1 MAEPLKNRFL
11 QRPFFDRLAAE
22 ILAVYPAFDRA
33 RFFRLVFNKDRETL
47 ELMGRLRQASE
58 ALGATLP
65 ADYPAALA
73 ILLAVEQHFDGFDHL
88 VFAGFVGRFGVDDL
102 DASMSALETLTRTS
116 GEFAVRP
123 IIRRHPDAALA
134 RLRAWTTHPSD
145 HVRRLASEGSRPRLP
160 WGEAL
165 DPLIR
170 DPEPILPILEALKD
184 DPSEYVRRSVSNSL
198 GDIGKDHPDLAVAIG
213 ARWMAESPA
222 RTPLVRHALRTLL
235 KRGHRRAL
243 DLFGVGAAP
252 AVVVERLAVRPARV
266 ALGGAA
272 TLDVALRSTRR
283 QAQTLRLE
291 YAIDYARPG
300 GRSGRKVFKIAEVS
314 LAPRAGLELT
324 RKLSFVDRSV
334 RTHHAGPH
342 AVTLIANGR
351 AMGTARFSL
360 VAAAGKKKR

>member
-22 ILAVYPAFDRA
+22 LHAAYPAFDRG
-33 RFFRLVFNKDRETL
+33 RFLKLVFNKDRDAL

-65 ADYPAALA
+65 ADYRAALA
-73 ILLAVEQHFDGFDHL
+73 VLLTVERHFDGFDHL
-88 VFAGFVGRFGVDDL
+88 LFPDFVGRFGADDL
-102 DASMSALETLTRTS
+102 DASMPALETLTRTS

-123 IIRRHPDAALA
+123 IIRRHPEAAFA
-134 RLRAWTTHPSD
+134 RMLAWTRHPSD

-165 DPLIR
+165 ETLIR
-170 DPEPILPILEALKD
+170 DPKPILPILEALKD
-184 DPSEYVRRSVSNSL
+184 DPSEYVRRSVANSL
-198 GDIGKDHPDLAVAIG
+198 GDIGKDHPDLAVEIG

-243 DLFGVGAAP
+243 ELFGVGAAP
-252 AVVVERLAVRPARV
+252 AVEVEQLAMRPARV
-266 ALGGAA
+266 ALGGSASLEI
-272 TLDVALRSTRR
+272 TLQSTRR
-283 QAQTLRLE
+283 QSQALRLE

-300 GRSGRKVFKIAEVS
+300 GRSGRKVFKIAEVD
-314 LAPRAGLELT
+314 LAPKATLDLT
-324 RKLSFVDRSV
+324 RKVSFVDRSV
-334 RTHHAGPH
+334 RTHHAGVH
-342 AVTLIANGR
+342 TVTLIANGR
-351 AMGTARFSL
+351 PLGTARVTL
-360 VAAAGKKKR
+360 VAAAARKKR